1 MTTPPAAPAPA
12 AAAAPAGPETGR
24 RLAHVACIMDG
35 NGRWAGQRGLPR
47 TDGHT
52 EGEENLARIVRVAVR
67 RPIGWLTVFGFST
80 ENWVRPRAEVRH
92 ILGLHEKLFGRVR
105 ELNELNVRIQFEPAA
120 DPSADLSG
128 IFLKPVSEPID
139 AAALATVQQDLVE
152 RIAEA
157 SGYGRVMLYE
167 FKADWSG
174 EVVAE
179 KASRVAGTYLGL
191 RFPASDIPAIARALY
206 AQLPYRHIPDVY
218 REPITILGS
227 SGQGT
232 ALDLTWS
239 DLRSVSPVHLEYLR
253 NMRVAAAFSVS
264 VMVEGKLWG
273 LVACH
278 HAEPLKVP
286 VAARL
291 RCHEMVSEYVTAL
304 LSHRQQSRDERLA
317 RLDDSMAQV
326 VQALGTGGDIAATL
340 QGSLANLAQLLDA
353 ESGVIVVGDQ
363 TAYSSAGVTP
373 DMHRAVH
380 DWSVANQ
387 LASVAAYERLPD
399 ALHDLFRAENGNL
412 CGMLS
417 ISVRA
422 RHHKNRLVGLY
433 FFRHEESM
441 EIAWAGNPEKRMDAT
456 DESVRLAPRLS
467 FDKWVEVRT
476 GYSRPWDPLTMFTAT
491 QLQRRLEAIL

>member
-1 MTTPPAAPAPA
+1 MTDSTIDPPLNACEKEPLANSGLIQDAGVLLHVDRGSGLINFVSENTAAFLGDAPEALIGQDGRIWIADFLPDVSVLPAVA
-12 AAAAPAGPETGR
+12 GR
-24 RLAHVACIMDG
+24 RQLLL
-35 NGRWAGQRGLPR
+35 RGL
-47 TDGHT
+47 DLGL
-52 EGEENLARIVRVAVR
+52 GELDVLISATAT
-67 RPIGWLTVFGFST
+67 GWL
-80 ENWVRPRAEVRH
+80 
-92 ILGLHEKLFGRVR
+92 I
-105 ELNELNVRIQFEPAA
+105 ELEPAVA
-120 DPSADLSG
+120 SPVDPSG
-128 IFLKPVSEPID
+128 VCLKPVAEPID

-179 KASRVAGTYLGL
+179 KATRVAGTYLGL
-191 RFPASDIPAIARALY
+191 RFPATDIPAIARALY
-206 AQLPYRHIPDVY
+206 AQLPYRHIPDVN
-218 REPITILGS
+218 RAPITILGS
-227 SGQGT
+227 STQGT

-253 NMRVAAAFSVS
+253 NMQVAAAFSVS

-278 HAEPLKVP
+278 HTEPLKVP

-291 RCHEMVSEYVTAL
+291 RCHEMVAEFVTAL

-317 RLDDSMAQV
+317 RLDDSIARV
-326 VQALGTGGDIAATL
+326 VRDLDTGADIAATL
-340 QGSLANLAQLLDA
+340 EGSLANLARLLDA

-373 DMHRAVH
+373 EMHRAVH

-399 ALHDLFRAENGNL
+399 ALCDLSRAENGSL

-422 RHHKNRLVGLY
+422 RRHKNRLVGLY

-456 DESVRLAPRLS
+456 EESVRLAPRLS
-467 FDKWVEVRT
+467 FDKWIEVRT